1 MAKFLEIATS
11 IIGGFFGYF
20 LGGVDGML
28 FALLTVM
35 AVDYVSGVLVGVA
48 QKNISSEIGF
58 KGLAKK
64 ALIIGLI
71 GVSNLV
77 DVYVM
82 EQGSAIKTATLTFFF
97 INECISILENAGN
110 LGVPLPAKLKGV
122 LQQIKSKEGDE
133 NEDKGN

>member
-1 MAKFLEIATS
+1 MAKIIEIILTLIS
-11 IIGGFFGYF
+11 GFCGYF

-28 FALLTVM
+28 YALLIVM
-35 AVDYVSGVLVGVA
+35 ICDYITGCLVA
-48 QKNISSEIGF
+48 LANKNISSEIGF
-58 KGLAKK
+58 KGIAKK
-64 ALIIGLI
+64 AVIIGLI

-82 EQGSAIKTATLTFFF
+82 GEGAAIRTATLTFFF

-110 LGVPLPAKLKGV
+110 LGVPLPKKLKSV
-122 LQQIKSKEGDE
+122 LQQIKSKEIDE